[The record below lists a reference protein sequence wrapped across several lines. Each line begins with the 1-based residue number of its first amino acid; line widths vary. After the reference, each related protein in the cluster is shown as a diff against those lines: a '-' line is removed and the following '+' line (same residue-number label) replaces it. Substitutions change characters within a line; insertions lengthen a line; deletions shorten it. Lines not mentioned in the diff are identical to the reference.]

1 MSTLSYL
8 SIAALVGLLP
18 VTIQS
23 FRPQTERRMLFWC
36 SLAVAVAGCAAL
48 TIVTFSTGW
57 RTGFSP
63 ALWATITATLVIFV
77 AVSAFCREGHKLA
90 SGLLPYLIVLGTLAV
105 IWQNQAERPFLTS
118 APTIWVLLHIGFSLA
133 TYAVLTLAAIAGL
146 SALIQERS
154 LKTKRETILT
164 AAFPTL
170 SASEALEARLL
181 GYSAAILVVGLLTGM
196 TIHYL
201 QTGSLFD
208 ISHKAL
214 LSILTLVIVV
224 VLLIARKVSG
234 LRGQKAARLALLA
247 YLMLTLAYPGVKF
260 VTDILLV

>member
-57 RTGFSP
+57 RTGFAP
-63 ALWATITATLVIFV
+63 ALWATITTTLVIFV
-77 AVSAFCREGHKLA
+77 PVSAFCREGHKLA
-90 SGLLPYLIVLGTLAV
+90 SGLLPYLIVLGILAV
-105 IWQNQAERPFLTS
+105 IWQNQPERPLTS